1 MGVAVGITNVAVGG
15 TGVGVSG
22 MIKRVAARQ
31 ARVERA
37 KGTIHHKYRA
47 REWAC
52 IRNILC
58 PIIHPYSQY
67 RRKTPFVAR
76 IFLVVVVCHLSYIV
90 FWLGFILD
98 EN

>member
-1 MGVAVGITNVAVGG
+1 MGGDDVGVEVGITSVAVGG
-15 TGVGVSG
+15 RGVGVSG

-37 KGTIHHKYRA
+37 SGTIHHKNRD

-58 PIIHPYSQY
+58 PILGPY
-67 RRKTPFVAR
+67 
-76 IFLVVVVCHLSYIV
+76 
-90 FWLGFILD
+90 G
-98 EN
+98 